1 MNTLACTVAELFVHP
16 IKSCAAV
23 PVRDRLLIE
32 TGLDLDREW
41 MVVDAHGEM
50 LTQREVPRLAL
61 VQPTLRD
68 HDIVLRAPGM
78 LALHVWL
85 DRVES
90 HRRARVWDDE
100 VDAWDMGDLAAQ
112 WFSDFLG
119 QPSLRLVRFDLE
131 GRTRLAERRWTGE
144 LECPTVFADGF
155 PLLVTST
162 ASLAELNRRLAADG
176 QPTVAMSRFRPNLV
190 LDGLTHPHDEDILD
204 TLEIE
209 CPEGTAVLRLVKPC
223 VRCSI
228 PDIDPTTAE
237 GGSSVGRTLAG
248 YRADPRMGG
257 GLTFGMNAV
266 IVSGVDH
273 TLRTGAPVRATFS
286 V

>member
-1 MNTLACTVAELFVHP
+1 MSELACTLSQLYLHP
-16 IKSCAAV
+16 IKSCAGIAV
-23 PVRDRLLIE
+23 RERALIE

-41 MVVDAHGEM
+41 MVVDAHDEM
-50 LTQREVPRLAL
+50 LTQRELPRMAL

-90 HRRARVWDDE
+90 RRRVRVWDDE

-119 QPSLRLVRFDLE
+119 LQGLRLVRFDLE
-131 GRTRLAERRWTGE
+131 GRVRLAERRWTGE
-144 LECPTVFADGF
+144 LEAPTVFADGF
-155 PLLVTST
+155 PLLVAST
-162 ASLAELNRRLAADG
+162 ASLAELNRRLDSAG
-176 QPTVAMSRFRPNLV
+176 QAGVTMARFRPNLV
-190 LDGLTHPHDEDILD
+190 LDGLAHPHDEDMFD
-204 TLEIE
+204 TLEIQA
-209 CPEGTAVLRLVKPC
+209 PEGPVVLRLVKPC
-223 VRCSI
+223 VRCSV
-228 PDIDPTTAE
+228 PDVDPSTAE
-237 GGSSVGRTLAG
+237 RGQSVAATLAS
-248 YRADPRMGG
+248 YRADPRMQG

-273 TLRTGAPVRATFS
+273 TLAVGASVRASF
-286 V
+286 